1 MSLSL
6 SPLKERENV
15 SNFFSLSF
23 SLFFSLSLERES
35 PKSRDRIF
43 FNPKFITFLSQ
54 SPPHFFFPLFFFLSL
69 SLLKDEVNDDEEYDE
84 YSNTIAVAT
93 LFLSSSSSSLSLLK
107 DEVNDDDEYY
117 S

>member
-1 MSLSL
+1 MSPIFSLSL
-6 SPLKERENV
+6 THS
-15 SNFFSLSF
+15 FF
-23 SLFFSLSLERES
+23 LSLERE
-35 PKSRDRIF
+35 KVQNRENAF
-43 FNPKFITFLSQ
+43 FLIQNSSQIRRHTFSFLS
-54 SPPHFFFPLFFFLSL
+54 SSSSL